1 MCKHKK
7 DLSKHEKDLSK
18 HEKDL
23 SKHEKGLSEH
33 EKDLSELDNCKMY
46 RELSQKGLIITYLNS
61 NLDF

>member
-1 MCKHKK
+1 MCKHK
-7 DLSKHEKDLSK
+7 KDLSK

-46 RELSQKGLIITYLNS
+46 RELSQKGLSEIW
-61 NLDF
+61 